1 MSASVCLYVFVC
13 VYVFFLLPLLLLLLA
28 TCLRIEMCWSC
39 PYRFTSCYIPWPPF
53 SCLLSLSIFLGFFN
67 FVALFLYTRLQFSC
81 FFSLVCPSLSWLDL
95 YYVYYIFPYEIHSLP
110 LNTVCC
116 FCCPP
121 CFWHCD
127 WTLTGY
133 SLDKHLVCPFCRR
146 KLIYCALNVPG
157 RQVQVKSD

>member
-1 MSASVCLYVFVC
+1 MCVFFCCHCYCCSWLHVC
-13 VYVFFLLPLLLLLLA
+13 VLRFVEVARIGLPPAIYLGPPSPAFPSLPLSVYL
-28 TCLRIEMCWSC
+28 
-39 PYRFTSCYIPWPPF
+39 P
-53 SCLLSLSIFLGFFN
+53 LSIFLGFFN

-81 FFSLVCPSLSWLDL
+81 FFSFVYPSLSWLDL

>member
-1 MSASVCLYVFVC
+1 MCFFCCHCYCCSWLHVC
-13 VYVFFLLPLLLLLLA
+13 VLRFVEVARIGLPPAIYLGPPSPAFSPSLSVYFPLYLSRFFQLCCAIFVHTIAVFLLFFPRLPL
-28 TCLRIEMCWSC
+28 
-39 PYRFTSCYIPWPPF
+39 
-53 SCLLSLSIFLGFFN
+53 
-67 FVALFLYTRLQFSC
+67 
-81 FFSLVCPSLSWLDL
+81 SLSWLDL
-95 YYVYYIFPYEIHSLP
+95 YFVYYIFPYEIHSLP

-116 FCCPP
+116 FYCPP

>member
-1 MSASVCLYVFVC
+1 MFFCCHCYCCSWLHVC
-13 VYVFFLLPLLLLLLA
+13 VLRFVEVARIGLPPAIYLGPPSPFAVYFPLYLSRFFSTLLRYFCTHDCSSPA
-28 TCLRIEMCWSC
+28 FFAS
-39 PYRFTSCYIPWPPF
+39 S
-53 SCLLSLSIFLGFFN
+53 LSL
-67 FVALFLYTRLQFSC
+67 
-81 FFSLVCPSLSWLDL
+81 SLSWLDL

-133 SLDKHLVCPFCRR
+133 SLDKHLVCPFRRR